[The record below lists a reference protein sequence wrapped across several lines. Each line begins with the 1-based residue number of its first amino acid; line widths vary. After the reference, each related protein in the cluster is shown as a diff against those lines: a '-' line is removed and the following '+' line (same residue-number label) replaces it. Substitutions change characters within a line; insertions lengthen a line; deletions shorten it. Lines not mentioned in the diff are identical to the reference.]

1 MSTPEH
7 RYYEVGG
14 DYYCTWGEDVVQ
26 FWNGHR
32 WVRSL
37 ERDKQAFLD
46 DARADGDEI
55 REVVD
60 MKVVPGVHS

>member
-14 DYYCTWGEDVVQ
+14 DYYRTWGEDVVQ

-32 WVRSL
+32 WVRSML
-37 ERDKQAFLD
+37 PDRPSFLD
-46 DARADGDEI
+46 DARGGGGTV
-55 REVVD
+55 RELLD
-60 MKVVPGVHS
+60 LTEVPSVHS